1 MREEPSSEEEVVAA
15 LAEIRARDYSYDR
28 FFSTMCT
35 RPHPIAVKAHQMFL
49 ETNLGD
55 PGLFPGVAEL
65 EQRTVGMMGEMLHLP
80 QAVGY
85 VSSGGTESNIQAIRA
100 ARNVSGKRD
109 GNIVV
114 PASAH
119 FSFDKIGDLL
129 SLEVRKAELDESLK
143 ADMASVEDL
152 VDDRTAAIVGIAG
165 TTEFG
170 QVDPIDR
177 LAELAGERGIY
188 LHVDA
193 AFGGFV
199 LPFLPGDWRW
209 DFLLEGVSSV
219 TIDPHKMGLSTIP
232 AGGLLFRRGE
242 HLNALETETHYLT
255 RARQASLTGTRSGA
269 TAAATFA
276 VMMLLGKKGFR
287 EMVGSCME
295 LTRHLVRGARQIG
308 LLPVIEPLMNVVAL
322 KVEHPEKVREKLMQR
337 GWHVSI
343 TREPHRALRL
353 ILMGHMSHENIDIFL
368 QDLEEVSKGLKV
380 AYGKK
385 GPFI

>member
-1 MREEPSSEEEVVAA
+1 MREEPLSEEEVLLE

-65 EQRTVGMMGEMLHLP
+65 EQRTVGMMGELLHLP
-80 QAVGY
+80 KAVGY

-129 SLEVRKAELDESLK
+129 SLEVRKAALDESLR

-152 VDDRTAAIVGIAG
+152 VDDRTAALVGIAG

-199 LPFLPGDWRW
+199 LPFLPRDWRW
-209 DFLLEGVSSV
+209 DFLLEGVSSI

-232 AGGLLFRRGE
+232 SGGLLFRRGE
-242 HLNALETETHYLT
+242 HLNALETDTHYLT

-269 TAAATFA
+269 AVAATFA
-276 VMMLLGKKGFR
+276 VMMRLGKKGFR

-295 LTRHLVRGARQIG
+295 LTRHLVRGAREMG
-308 LLPVIEPLMNVVAL
+308 LEPVIEPVMNVVAL
-322 KVEHPEKVREKLMQR
+322 KVESPEKIREKLMQR
-337 GWHVSI
+337 GWQVSL

-353 ILMGHMSHENIDIFL
+353 ILMGHLSHENIDIFL
-368 QDLEEVSKGLKV
+368 QDLEEALKGLKV
-380 AYGKK
+380 A
-385 GPFI
+385 

>member
-1 MREEPSSEEEVVAA
+1 MREEPLSEEEVLLE

-65 EQRTVGMMGEMLHLP
+65 EQRTVGIMGELLHLP
-80 QAVGY
+80 KAVGY

-129 SLEVRKAELDESLK
+129 SLEVRKAALDESLR

-152 VDDRTAAIVGIAG
+152 VDDRTVALVGIAG

-199 LPFLPGDWRW
+199 LPFLPRDWRW
-209 DFLLEGVSSV
+209 DFLLEGVSSI

-242 HLNALETETHYLT
+242 HLNALETDTHYLT

-269 TAAATFA
+269 AVAATFA
-276 VMMLLGKKGFR
+276 VMMRLGKKGFR

-295 LTRHLVRGARQIG
+295 LTRHLVRGAREMG
-308 LLPVIEPLMNVVAL
+308 LEPVIEPVMNVVAL
-322 KVEHPEKVREKLMQR
+322 KVESPEKIREKLMQR
-337 GWHVSI
+337 GWHVSL

-353 ILMGHMSHENIDIFL
+353 ILMGHLSHENIDIFL
-368 QDLEEVSKGLKV
+368 QDLEEALKGLKV
-380 AYGKK
+380 A
-385 GPFI
+385 

>member
-1 MREEPSSEEEVVAA
+1 MREEPCSEEEVLAE
-15 LAEIRARDYSYDR
+15 LAEIKARDYSYDR

-35 RPHPIAVKAHQMFL
+35 RPHPIAVAAHQMFL

-65 EQRTVGMMGEMLHLP
+65 EQRTVEIIGELLHLP
-80 QAVGY
+80 AAIGY
-85 VSSGGTESNIQAIRA
+85 ISSGGTESNIQAIRA

-129 SLEVRKAELDESLK
+129 SLEVRKADLDQSLRV
-143 ADMASVEDL
+143 DMASVEDL

-177 LAELAGERGIY
+177 LAELAVERSVY

-209 DFLLEGVSSV
+209 DFLLDGVCSV

-232 AGGLLFRRGE
+232 AGGLIFRSTE

-269 TAAATFA
+269 AVAATFA
-276 VMMLLGKKGFR
+276 VMMRMGKRGFR
-287 EMVGSCME
+287 EMVSSCME
-295 LTRHLVRGARQIG
+295 LTRHLVKGGRQIG
-308 LLPVIEPLMNVVAL
+308 LLPVIEPVMNVVAL
-322 KVEHPEKVREKLMQR
+322 KVESPEKVREMLMQR

-343 TREPHRALRL
+343 TRRPHRALRL
-353 ILMGHMSHENIDIFL
+353 ILMGHMSHESIDIFL
-368 QDLEEVSKGLKV
+368 QDLEDVCKGLKM
-380 AYGKK
+380 A
-385 GPFI
+385 

>member
-1 MREEPSSEEEVVAA
+1 MREEPSSKEEVLAA
-15 LAEIRARDYSYDR
+15 LAEVRARDYSYDR

-35 RPHPIAVKAHQMFL
+35 RPHPIAVEAHQMFL

-65 EQRTVGMMGEMLHLP
+65 EQRTVGMMGELLHLP
-80 QAVGY
+80 EALGY

-129 SLEVRKAELDESLK
+129 SLEVRKAELDDRLR

-152 VDDRTAAIVGIAG
+152 VDGRTAAIVGIAG

-170 QVDPIDR
+170 QVDPIER
-177 LAELAGERGIY
+177 MAELAREMGIY

-209 DFLLEGVSSV
+209 DFLLDGVSSV

-232 AGGLLFRRGE
+232 AGGLLFRSVE

-269 TAAATFA
+269 AAAATFA
-276 VMMLLGKKGFR
+276 VMMLLGKRGFR

-295 LTRHLVRGARQIG
+295 LTRHLVRGAGEIG
-308 LLPVIEPLMNVVAL
+308 LEPVIEPVMNVAAL
-322 KVEHPEKVREKLMQR
+322 RVEHPEKVREKLMQR

-353 ILMGHMSHENIDIFL
+353 ILMGHMSHRNIDIFL
-368 QDLEEVSKGLKV
+368 QDLEGVCRGLKV
-380 AYGKK
+380 A
-385 GPFI
+385 